1 MNGKVIPGTPIAV
14 DFWKVRECP
23 FARLFFLTHLHG
35 DHIVGLSSSWQHKIY
50 CSEITG
56 RLLEE
61 RFQIDRS
68 LICPLET
75 GSSHIVY
82 MDCDQMEQMSVKVID
97 ARHCPGSVMFL
108 FEGYFG
114 NVLYTGDF
122 RFNSDMKNDP
132 LMEDLGKTDILYL
145 DNTYNCPRCVF
156 PTREHCM
163 QQILDIIRRHDNHR
177 IKIGMRSLGKEDL
190 LVKIALDLKEWI
202 RVSPAFFQLA
212 EILDLP
218 DVFITGE
225 TEARIEVVP
234 FYSISNKNIERWNKV
249 HPTIALLP
257 TSLYTGLDMNP
268 FCNQE
273 NVFIVP
279 YSDHSSFDELKEF
292 VQLIKPSCIY
302 PIVSDDARGPF
313 GLSLSDRG
321 DMSIF
326 EPFLV
331 DSPRK
336 KSEIPFSVK
345 RWMYGNKTSTSS
357 KVLTKKPLALTKR
370 RSLQKAKRGVHFD
383 DTMEDFSESET
394 KKKKVE
400 EETSVLTEISNSPVG
415 ENIGKQYRAVD
426 GNPSSRLNEKPE
438 DNEKGTDENREES
451 LELLSSHTVSDTN
464 KSREERADKSI
475 EKFNHGEKEKQM
487 ATCLPDGKKHLN
499 VKEIHGKIQGNQAQ
513 RRSLKNFI
521 HYVTETDSVD
531 PSEEKTQKNRQVC
544 LTQRNNSPGD
554 RRTDVGQPHSIHVI
568 PVSFHKSHGKH
579 RTERPHPGYHRTERL
594 KHSVHQLHWPLNVK
608 PL

>member
-23 FARLFFLTHLHG
+23 SVRLFFLTHLHG

-82 MDCDQMEQMSVKVID
+82 MDCDQMEQMSVTVID

-114 NVLYTGDF
+114 KVLYTGDF
-122 RFNSDMKNDP
+122 RFDSDMENDP

-163 QQILDIIRRHDNHR
+163 QQIIDIICRHDNHK

-234 FYSISNKNIERWNKV
+234 FYSVSNKNIERWNQV

-292 VQLIKPSCIY
+292 VQLIKPSCIS

-313 GLSLSDRG
+313 GLSLSDRA

-326 EPFLV
+326 EPFLG
-331 DSPRK
+331 DTLRK

-394 KKKKVE
+394 KKKKVQ
-400 EETSVLTEISNSPVG
+400 EETFVFTEISNSQIG
-415 ENIGKQYRAVD
+415 ENTGKQYEAVD
-426 GNPSSRLNEKPE
+426 GNPSTTEKPE
-438 DNEKGTDENREES
+438 DNNEKGTDENREES
-451 LELLSSHTVSDTN
+451 LELLSSQTVSDTN

-475 EKFNHGEKEKQM
+475 ENFNHGDKEDQM
-487 ATCLPDGKKHLN
+487 GACLPDGKKHLN
-499 VKEIHGKIQGNQAQ
+499 VKKIHISKIQGNQAQ
-513 RRSLKNFI
+513 RHPMKNFI

-531 PSEEKTQKNRQVC
+531 PSEENTQKNRQVC
-544 LTQRNNSPGD
+544 LTQRKNSPGD

-579 RTERPHPGYHRTERL
+579 GTERPHPGKHRTEKL
-594 KHSVHQLHWPLNVK
+594 HHSVHQLQRPLNVK